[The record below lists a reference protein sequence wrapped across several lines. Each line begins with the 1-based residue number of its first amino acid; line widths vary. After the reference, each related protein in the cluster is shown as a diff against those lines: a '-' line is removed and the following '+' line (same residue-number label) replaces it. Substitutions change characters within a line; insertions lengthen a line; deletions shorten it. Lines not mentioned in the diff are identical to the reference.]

1 MSIIYWICFVFG
13 GIFVALSAMGGVDGV
28 DVDPEFNIA
37 PDTSLDLDI
46 NVDEARFELGDLEDD
61 ITSALNPDSAF
72 EFPEP
77 QLSDQSDRSWLQ
89 SAIQFISDIL
99 KSFKFWTFGLCFF
112 GATGIVL
119 SQMQVSKVLIFPLAV
134 VMGLLLGVAMA
145 SILHVLY
152 NRTVNSIMETS
163 ALVGELGTVELPFD
177 ASSRGRV
184 RFMVNGMVLDYTA
197 YTDESSSLELGQAV
211 MAVNFDNNKLW
222 VVAADDQSSWF
233 RTIFRAV

>member
-1 MSIIYWICFVFG
+1 
-13 GIFVALSAMGGVDGV
+13 
-28 DVDPEFNIA
+28 
-37 PDTSLDLDI
+37 
-46 NVDEARFELGDLEDD
+46 
-61 ITSALNPDSAF
+61 
-72 EFPEP
+72 
-77 QLSDQSDRSWLQ
+77 
-89 SAIQFISDIL
+89 
-99 KSFKFWTFGLCFF
+99 
-112 GATGIVL
+112 
-119 SQMQVSKVLIFPLAV
+119 MQVSKLLIFPLAV

-197 YTDESSSLELGQAV
+197 YTDESSSLEIGQAV

-222 VVAADDQSSWF
+222 VVAADDQSS
-233 RTIFRAV
+233 